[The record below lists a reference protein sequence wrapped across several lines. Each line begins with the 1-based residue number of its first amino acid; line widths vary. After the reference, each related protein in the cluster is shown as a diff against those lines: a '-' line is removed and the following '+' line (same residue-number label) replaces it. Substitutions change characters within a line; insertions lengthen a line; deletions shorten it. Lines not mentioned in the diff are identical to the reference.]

1 MILPTSVLT
10 CSSRASC
17 SPGATQQFNSQEVKT
32 LETMYKGIPLLSA
45 GRPRRRYRRRR
56 HHDSRH
62 DISAFPDAPNLATIG
77 TDEDGETI
85 LYTAKTTDSLS
96 GCTRGVEG
104 TAKAW
109 PSGTTIARNF
119 TNKDFDALQKNIQEA
134 KKQADQG
141 VSDAASAK
149 SAAAT
154 AQSTANA
161 VGTAA
166 SGAQS
171 TANAA
176 GTAASNAQTAA
187 DNAQTAA
194 DNAQSAADD
203 AQSAIDEHAADK
215 QNPHGVTAA
224 QVGAAAAS
232 HKHGNLTSDGKL
244 GSTANLPVFTGTGG
258 LAQAEA
264 VLSAAAKLGRGYG
277 ACSTAAATKA
287 KAVTLRALRSSPA
300 RDRGRE
306 VLLRQHCDRAHAEH
320 QQHWRKVDLL
330 QAGEAVAADFSRPAT
345 SISSSTTAR
354 SMSS

>member
-1 MILPTSVLT
+1 M
-10 CSSRASC
+10 
-17 SPGATQQFNSQEVKT
+17 
-32 LETMYKGIPLLSA
+32 ETMYKGIPFSPQVALADGIGA
-45 GRPRRRYRRRR
+45 GDTTIPVT
-56 HHDSRH
+56 

-141 VSDAASAK
+141 VGDAASAK

-161 VGTAA
+161 AGTAA

-176 GTAASNAQTAA
+176 GTAATRRPQRTTPRVPLMTRRAL
-187 DNAQTAA
+187 
-194 DNAQSAADD
+194 
-203 AQSAIDEHAADK
+203 
-215 QNPHGVTAA
+215 
-224 QVGAAAAS
+224 
-232 HKHGNLTSDGKL
+232 LTS
-244 GSTANLPVFTGTGG
+244 
-258 LAQAEA
+258 
-264 VLSAAAKLGRGYG
+264 
-277 ACSTAAATKA
+277 
-287 KAVTLRALRSSPA
+287 TLRI
-300 RDRGRE
+300 
-306 VLLRQHCDRAHAEH
+306 
-320 QQHWRKVDLL
+320 
-330 QAGEAVAADFSRPAT
+330 SRIRMA
-345 SISSSTTAR
+345 
-354 SMSS
+354 

>member
-1 MILPTSVLT
+1 
-10 CSSRASC
+10 
-17 SPGATQQFNSQEVKT
+17 
-32 LETMYKGIPLLSA
+32 MYKGIPFSPQVALADGIGA
-45 GRPRRRYRRRR
+45 GDTTIPVT
-56 HHDSRH
+56 

-161 VGTAA
+161 AGTAA

-187 DNAQTAA
+187 N
-194 DNAQSAADD
+194 NAQSAADD
-203 AQSAIDEHAADK
+203 AQSAIDEHAANK

-264 VLSAAAKLGRGYG
+264 VLSAAVA
-277 ACSTAAATKA
+277 TA
-287 KAVTLRALRSSPA
+287 LA
-300 RDRGRE
+300 RPP
-306 VLLRQHCDRAHAEH
+306 RQR
-320 QQHWRKVDLL
+320 RR
-330 QAGEAVAADFSRPAT
+330 RP
-345 SISSSTTAR
+345 
-354 SMSS
+354 

>member
-1 MILPTSVLT
+1 
-10 CSSRASC
+10 
-17 SPGATQQFNSQEVKT
+17 
-32 LETMYKGIPLLSA
+32 MYKGIPFSPQVALADGIGA
-45 GRPRRRYRRRR
+45 GDTTIPVT
-56 HHDSRH
+56 

-119 TNKDFDALQKNIQEA
+119 TNKDFDALQKNVQEA

-161 VGTAA
+161 AGTAA

-258 LAQAEA
+258 LARLRPYSRRLQSWA
-264 VLSAAAKLGRGYG
+264 VA
-277 ACSTAAATKA
+277 TA
-287 KAVTLRALRSSPA
+287 LA
-300 RDRGRE
+300 RP
-306 VLLRQHCDRAHAEH
+306 LRQR
-320 QQHWRKVDLL
+320 RR
-330 QAGEAVAADFSRPAT
+330 RP
-345 SISSSTTAR
+345 
-354 SMSS
+354 